1 MLRLKN
7 TLYSYDS
14 LFNKQFSWW
23 PRLDGLSFDSIGED
37 DTIWLERAFE
47 EDEVFEVVK
56 ALNSDKGPD
65 LDNFIMVFF

>member
-1 MLRLKN
+1 
-7 TLYSYDS
+7 
-14 LFNKQFSWW
+14 
-23 PRLDGLSFDSIGED
+23 LDGLSFDSIGED